1 MIAGANGSAQRII
14 FHSRRLAGEL
24 RCRTLSRLMA
34 REYLQEHFKWGE
46 ILHLADIIMR
56 AWPIR
61 PFTGR
66 RAVASDQT

>member
-1 MIAGANGSAQRII
+1 MIAGASGSAQQII
-14 FHSRRLAGEL
+14 FHSKRLAGEQ
-24 RCRTLSRLMA
+24 RCRTLSEVTA
-34 REYLQEHFKWGE
+34 HEYLEEHFKWDE

-56 AWPIR
+56 AWPIC

>member
-1 MIAGANGSAQRII
+1 MIAGALGSAQRII

-34 REYLQEHFKWGE
+34 REYLQEHFKWDE

-56 AWPIR
+56 AWPIC